1 MKKTLCSAICI
12 LLIICLFS
20 SCGGDKIVDVVN
32 NAETVLVNGKE
43 VDTVEAYMGA
53 FQGKQGDYIEF
64 RFSEE
69 QTFNTVFINEKS
81 TSVRQYNI
89 FAEVDG
95 EFKLIYT
102 DKLIFNENIAVEET
116 TATALKIQIVN
127 TEIGNDNF
135 IIQGVSAYN
144 IEQKQ
149 GDLKWQSIF
158 AKKQKPS
165 SLIHIVQHICSE
177 FSKVIILCIT
187 IMVHLFPTQMLK
199 HFV

>member
-1 MKKTLCSAICI
+1 MKKFLFPLTII
-12 LLIICLFS
+12 ILIICLFS
-20 SCGGDKIVDVVN
+20 SCGGNRIVDIIST
-32 NAETVLVNGKE
+32 AETVLINGE
-43 VDTVEAYMGA
+43 AVDTVEASMGA

-81 TSVRQYNI
+81 ASVRQYNI

-102 DKLIFNENIAVEET
+102 DKLIINENIAVEET

-135 IIQGVSAYN
+135 IIQGISAYN
-144 IEQKQ
+144 IEQK
-149 GDLKWQSIF
+149 
-158 AKKQKPS
+158 
-165 SLIHIVQHICSE
+165 
-177 FSKVIILCIT
+177 
-187 IMVHLFPTQMLK
+187 
-199 HFV
+199 